1 MDYTRRIEQTKKIKD
16 LAYYIVVGL
25 ISLISVVFLPMI
37 GSSGKFTWP
46 QTWTDWVVWGTSRLA
61 ISIVN
66 ILLFYCFMS
75 QAKVNVKDNPE
86 FIRANG
92 IYKIIKQRE
101 DVLPRSPEKFIRGQ
115 WLGKGIALFLTSA
128 VSVVALTEAILSF
141 DLTQFLAYIFT
152 IIMGIVFGYLTM
164 RSNEDYWITEF
175 PVYVDYVY
183 AKTLKESATETQ
195 QTGIQTATESNVSE
209 STEELSKEEIKEA
222 ENA

>member
-1 MDYTRRIEQTKKIKD
+1 MDYTRRIEQTKKFKD

-25 ISLISVVFLPMI
+25 VSLISVVFLPMI

-46 QTWTDWVVWGTSRLA
+46 QTWTDWVIWGTSRLA

-75 QAKVNVKDNPE
+75 QAKVNVKDHPE
-86 FIRANG
+86 FIRANE
-92 IYKIIKQRE
+92 IYKVIKQRE

-115 WLGKGIALFLTSA
+115 WLSKGIVLFLTSA
-128 VSVVALTEAILSF
+128 VSVVALTEAILNF

-152 IIMGIVFGYLTM
+152 IIMGIIFGYLTM

-183 AKTLKESATETQ
+183 SKILKESATETQ
-195 QTGIQTATESNVSE
+195 QTGIQTATESDVLE
-209 STEELSKEEIKEA
+209 SAEELSKEEIKEA